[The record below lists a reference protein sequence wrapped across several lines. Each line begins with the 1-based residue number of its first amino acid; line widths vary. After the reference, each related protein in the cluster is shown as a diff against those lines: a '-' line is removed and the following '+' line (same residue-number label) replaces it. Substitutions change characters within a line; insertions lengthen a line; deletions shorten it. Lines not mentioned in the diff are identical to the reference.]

1 MIKSII
7 KWFITRN
14 SSEKVIDEFKRD
26 PDFVIFT
33 RKRPKYYGLCGWE
46 IEEVKVV
53 PGGIDEHFKHQSDV
67 WEYKC
72 SGWEVNDNT

>member
-53 PGGIDEHFKHQSDV
+53 PGGIDEHLSIKAM
-67 WEYKC
+67 
-72 SGWEVNDNT
+72 SGSINVADGK